1 MPVLFG
7 GHNLPPLV
15 VIGLTDLPKSG
26 TPRDN
31 RPDLMVRKGFFTRPQ
46 ISARDKERSAQLD
59 VAFLPQIA
67 ISLLLF
73 VIGSLLNVKTNL
85 EIIEVGLSL
94 KNPWKLILLLNANA
108 NSSDQQCHL
117 FKTKH
122 SKENS
127 NIDSRTDQRVVS
139 EQCCRGP
146 HTHRTL
152 LSCGETMKEVKTI
165 IETGQVLTRKNCC
178 EQEYFD
184 FELRPFCEGHL
195 GHDLHVLYGCRTA
208 CRTSRWSRGTQA

>member
-1 MPVLFG
+1 MEQWPVSEILKVSRAVVRSENPGVPVLFS

-46 ISARDKERSAQLD
+46 ISAWDKERSAQLD

-85 EIIEVGLSL
+85 EIIEVAL
-94 KNPWKLILLLNANA
+94 KN
-108 NSSDQQCHL
+108 
-117 FKTKH
+117 
-122 SKENS
+122 
-127 NIDSRTDQRVVS
+127 
-139 EQCCRGP
+139 
-146 HTHRTL
+146 
-152 LSCGETMKEVKTI
+152 
-165 IETGQVLTRKNCC
+165 
-178 EQEYFD
+178 
-184 FELRPFCEGHL
+184 
-195 GHDLHVLYGCRTA
+195 
-208 CRTSRWSRGTQA
+208 